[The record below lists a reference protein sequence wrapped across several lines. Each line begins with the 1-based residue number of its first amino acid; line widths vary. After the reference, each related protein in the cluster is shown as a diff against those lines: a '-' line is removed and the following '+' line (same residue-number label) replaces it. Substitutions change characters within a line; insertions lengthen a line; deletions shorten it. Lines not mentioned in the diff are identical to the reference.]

1 MDRLVHRRTGAV
13 AVVACF
19 VVVAALVGLRTF
31 GSSSDEANRRA
42 PAVAGAAVRASE
54 VGPGS
59 ASEADAVEAGVRFAT
74 LMAQLFPLDAAAA
87 RAVVDGVA
95 SDAYRPALSVA
106 IEAELVP
113 LQRQVAGLAGRPI
126 YRQSV
131 LAAKLVSY
139 APPRAQLSAWVML
152 TAGQAEVDGN
162 AVATFATVTVGL
174 VFERGAWR
182 LDQTSETPGPSPQLR
197 DAPSTVDV
205 LTARLEGFDD
215 WRPAA

>member
-1 MDRLVHRRTGAV
+1 MARPLHHRAEI
-13 AVVACF
+13 ALVVACF
-19 VVVAALVGLRTF
+19 LVLVALLTGQVLAASPD
-31 GSSSDEANRRA
+31 SSHDDT
-42 PAVAGAAVRASE
+42 PAVASAAVRPSE
-54 VGPGS
+54 VEPGP
-59 ASEADAVEAGVRFAT
+59 ASEADAAAAGVRFAT
-74 LMAQLFPLDAAAA
+74 LMAQLFPLDAASA
-87 RAVVDGVA
+87 RAVVDEVA

-162 AVATFATVTVGL
+162 AMATFATVTVDL